1 MTKTC
6 TITVTDEVWC
16 LISGLSPGEH
26 EFLWNEF
33 AKYVDGYF
41 FMPSYKLGRFD
52 GKIRFYQK
60 TGKTYIRLLDKI
72 LPHIVETWGY
82 DVQIND
88 KRKVFESPS
97 TVGSI
102 EKVDETNGIATEATG
117 LDLFGDTTETAGR
130 KIELRPYQL
139 QCINDAV
146 TAGSGLIIAGTGAGK
161 TLITAGI
168 SCVYGKMGYKII
180 TVVPS
185 ADLVEQ
191 TRESYVAAGLDV
203 GVYSGTEK
211 DINHTHVVATWQSIQ
226 YNPSMM
232 QEFQVF
238 IWDECHSLKASVA
251 QELINNNG
259 KNTPFRFGVT
269 GTFPKGDVDGLAI
282 NSSVGPILRE
292 IPAEWLIKMGYLSKL
307 EIQPIETN
315 ETYIDEEFPDYASE
329 KAFLSK
335 SPARLEKIADLIISQ
350 CAEHSNTLVLV
361 NSIQFGERLSALI
374 KDSVFLYGE
383 SPSDL
388 RKEHYDMFKDRDD
401 LIVIASAGIAAQGI
415 SIDRVFCLMVVDAG
429 KSFIKAIQSIGRGL
443 RKGHDKDFVTVVD
456 VYSKQKWAKKHF
468 KLREKYYKEAKY
480 PILKKQTLKVK

>member
-1 MTKTC
+1 
-6 TITVTDEVWC
+6 
-16 LISGLSPGEH
+16 
-26 EFLWNEF
+26 
-33 AKYVDGYF
+33 
-41 FMPSYKLGRFD
+41 
-52 GKIRFYQK
+52 
-60 TGKTYIRLLDKI
+60 
-72 LPHIVETWGY
+72 
-82 DVQIND
+82 
-88 KRKVFESPS
+88 
-97 TVGSI
+97 
-102 EKVDETNGIATEATG
+102 
-117 LDLFGDTTETAGR
+117 
-130 KIELRPYQL
+130 
-139 QCINDAV
+139 
-146 TAGSGLIIAGTGAGK
+146 
-161 TLITAGI
+161 
-168 SCVYGKMGYKII
+168 
-180 TVVPS
+180 
-185 ADLVEQ
+185 
-191 TRESYVAAGLDV
+191 
-203 GVYSGTEK
+203 
-211 DINHTHVVATWQSIQ
+211 
-226 YNPSMM
+226 
-232 QEFQVF
+232 
-238 IWDECHSLKASVA
+238 
-251 QELINNNG
+251 
-259 KNTPFRFGVT
+259 
-269 GTFPKGDVDGLAI
+269 
-282 NSSVGPILRE
+282 
-292 IPAEWLIKMGYLSKL
+292 MGYLSKL